1 MDFSIEH
8 YTVRELIQIL
18 DIPETQSIYDKETF
32 KEAIERT
39 VVCIDDTDNERII
52 EDIIVFLVNV
62 YQKLCNFYKLPLSKE
77 EIQFFIRDI
86 TNLSIHTKKK
96 KKEENDTLT
105 VPYDINEDYDIET
118 EASRLIIPRKE
129 AYIPKKE
136 KKQIKPIE
144 KIRPSPRQIFK
155 KKIVKKMYV
164 FNSKF
169 RKTSKSNNLVEKRR
183 LLDTSTIETN
193 EDGISYSMDDT
204 RSRRHFLVS
213 KTEMTNSS
221 TNFEIK
227 LDNPLTNVTEIQ
239 FKAMELLNSY
249 YTINNNNNVFFI
261 QPQFNED
268 DLQIGDLSGWGLTSN
283 NQIPYIKIS
292 IPSGNYF
299 GDSTF
304 DDSLKKKIEEDI
316 ANSLN
321 YSKIDGDDDN
331 DTSLN
336 KIVEDF
342 NGNKKLSIT
351 INKDTDVSVKS
362 TNRMII
368 SFDVKEI
375 SDMSMNI
382 FFTSEETSPGSNIPN
397 IEKFLPIYNNIGYIF
412 GFRKVKYTGDNVYI
426 AESLFE
432 SQGTRNI
439 YFYLEDDAN
448 STSQID
454 NFEVMMGDGTFL
466 SENILAK
473 IPNYASTYN
482 IQYETDADNIY
493 RIRKYTSPV
502 KINSLKIKL
511 LDDQGNI
518 IDNNN
523 TDFTFTLEITSDP
536 NHSMNNMQ

>member
-1 MDFSIEH
+1 
-8 YTVRELIQIL
+8 
-18 DIPETQSIYDKETF
+18 
-32 KEAIERT
+32 
-39 VVCIDDTDNERII
+39 
-52 EDIIVFLVNV
+52 
-62 YQKLCNFYKLPLSKE
+62 
-77 EIQFFIRDI
+77 
-86 TNLSIHTKKK
+86 
-96 KKEENDTLT
+96 
-105 VPYDINEDYDIET
+105 
-118 EASRLIIPRKE
+118 
-129 AYIPKKE
+129 
-136 KKQIKPIE
+136 
-144 KIRPSPRQIFK
+144 
-155 KKIVKKMYV
+155 MYV

-169 RKTSKSNNLVEKRR
+169 RKTSKSNNLVEKRI

-193 EDGISYSMDDT
+193 EDGISYSIDDT

-213 KTEMTNSS
+213 KTEITNSS
-221 TNFEIK
+221 INFEIK
-227 LDNPLTNVTEIQ
+227 LDSPLTNVIEIQ
-239 FKAMELLNSY
+239 FKSMELLNSY
-249 YTINNNNNVFFI
+249 YTINNNNNIFFI

-268 DLQIGDLSGWGLTSN
+268 DLKTGDLSGWGLNSN
-283 NQIPYIKIS
+283 DQIPYIKIS

-304 DDSLKKKIEEDI
+304 DDSLKGKIDEDI
-316 ANSLN
+316 QNIIN
-321 YSKIDGDDDN
+321 YSKIDGDIS

-336 KIVEDF
+336 IIF
-342 NGNKKLSIT
+342 NDLKEIKAT
-351 INKDTDVSVKS
+351 ANKDTDATVKN
-362 TNRMII
+362 TNRMVI
-368 SFDVKEI
+368 SFDNSYPDI
-375 SDMSMNI
+375 DMSMNI
-382 FFTSEETSPGSNIPN
+382 FFTSEETTQGSNIPN
-397 IEKFLPIYNNIGYIF
+397 TDKFLPIYNNIGYIF
-412 GFRKVKYTGDNVYI
+412 GFRKVKYTGDKIYI

-454 NFEVMMGDGTFL
+454 NFEVMMGNGIFL

-502 KINSLKIKL
+502 KINNLKIKL

-536 NHSMNNMQ
+536 NHSIGE

>member
-39 VVCIDDTDNERII
+39 VVCIDDSDNENII

-77 EIQFFIRDI
+77 EIQFFVRDI
-86 TNLSIHTKKK
+86 TNLSIHTKKR
-96 KKEENDTLT
+96 KKEEKDTLI

-129 AYIPKKE
+129 AYIPKKD

-144 KIRPSPRQIFK
+144 KIRPSSRQIFK
-155 KKIVKKMYV
+155 KKLVKKMYV

-169 RKTSKSNNLVEKRR
+169 RKTSKSNNLVEKRI

-193 EDGISYSMDDT
+193 EDGISYSIDDT

-213 KTEMTNSS
+213 KTEITNSS

-227 LDNPLTNVTEIQ
+227 LDSPLTNVIEIQ
-239 FKAMELLNSY
+239 FKSMELLNSY
-249 YTINNNNNVFFI
+249 YTINNNNNIFFI

-268 DLQIGDLSGWGLTSN
+268 DLKTGDLSGWGLNSN
-283 NQIPYIKIS
+283 DQIPYIKIS

-304 DDSLKKKIEEDI
+304 DDSLKGKIDEDI
-316 ANSLN
+316 QNIIN
-321 YSKIDGDDDN
+321 YSKIDGDIS

-336 KIVEDF
+336 IIF
-342 NGNKKLSIT
+342 NDLKEIKAT
-351 INKDTDVSVKS
+351 ANKDTDATVKS
-362 TNRMII
+362 TNRMVI
-368 SFDVKEI
+368 SFDNSYPDI
-375 SDMSMNI
+375 DMSMNI
-382 FFTSEETSPGSNIPN
+382 FFTSEETTQGSNIPN
-397 IEKFLPIYNNIGYIF
+397 TDKFLPIYNNIGYIF
-412 GFRKVKYTGDNVYI
+412 GFRKVKYTGDKIYI

-454 NFEVMMGDGTFL
+454 NFEVMMGNGTFL

-502 KINSLKIKL
+502 KINNLKIKL

-536 NHSMNNMQ
+536 NHSIGE

>member
-18 DIPETQSIYDKETF
+18 DIPDTQSIYDKETF

-39 VVCIDDTDNERII
+39 IVCIDDTDNEKII
-52 EDIIVFLVNV
+52 EDIIVFLVNA
-62 YQKLCNFYKLPLSKE
+62 YQKMCNFYKLPLSKE
-77 EIQFFIRDI
+77 ELQFFIRDI

-96 KKEENDTLT
+96 KKEEKDILT
-105 VPYDINEDYDIET
+105 VPYDMNEDYDIET

-129 AYIPKKE
+129 AYIPNKE

-144 KIRPSPRQIFK
+144 KIRPSPKQIFK

-169 RKTSKSNNLVEKRR
+169 RKTNKSNNLIEKRT
-183 LLDTSTIETN
+183 LLDNTTLITDPN
-193 EDGISYSMDDT
+193 DTQISYSLDDT

-213 KTEMTNSS
+213 RTEVTNSS
-221 TNFEIK
+221 TNFEIR
-227 LDNPLTNVTEIQ
+227 LDTPLTNVTEIQ
-239 FKAMELLNSY
+239 FKSMELLNSY
-249 YTINNNNNVFFI
+249 YTINNNNNIFFI
-261 QPQFNED
+261 QPQFYED
-268 DLQIGDLSGWGLTSN
+268 DLLTGDLSSCGLTSN
-283 NQIPYIKIS
+283 EQLPYIKIS

-304 DDSLKKKIEEDI
+304 DDNIKNKIEEDI
-316 ANSLN
+316 ININN
-321 YSKIDGDDDN
+321 YSKIEGDDAV

-336 KIVEDF
+336 ILF
-342 NGNKKLSIT
+342 NLIQNISVGVA
-351 INKDTDVSVKS
+351 KDSDTTKS
-362 TNRMII
+362 TNRMVFNFA
-368 SFDVKEI
+368 SPPSLNV
-375 SDMSMNI
+375 DMSINMY
-382 FFTSEETSPGSNIPN
+382 FTSEEISPNSNKPN
-397 IEKFLPIYNNIGYIF
+397 TNSFLPIYNNIGYIL
-412 GFRKVKYTGDNVYI
+412 GFRKIKYTGALTYI

-454 NFEVMMGDGTFL
+454 NFEIMMPDGTYL

-502 KINSLKIKL
+502 KINNLKVKL

-523 TDFTFTLEITSDP
+523 TDFTFTLEVTSDP
-536 NHSMNNMQ
+536 NNAIE

>member
-18 DIPETQSIYDKETF
+18 DIPDTQSIYDKETF

-39 VVCIDDTDNERII
+39 VVCIDNTDNERII

-77 EIQFFIRDI
+77 EIQIFVRDI
-86 TNLSIHTKKK
+86 TNLSIHTTKK
-96 KKEENDTLT
+96 KKEEKDTLT

-129 AYIPKKE
+129 AYIPKKD

-144 KIRPSPRQIFK
+144 KIRPSTRQIFK

-183 LLDTSTIETN
+183 LLDSSTIETN
-193 EDGISYSMDDT
+193 EDGISYSIDDT

-227 LDNPLTNVTEIQ
+227 LDSPLTNVTEIQ

-249 YTINNNNNVFFI
+249 YTINNNNNIFFI
-261 QPQFNED
+261 QPQFNEE

-304 DDSLKKKIEEDI
+304 DKSLKEKIDEDI
-316 ANSLN
+316 QNIIN
-321 YSKIDGDDDN
+321 YSKIDGDTN

-336 KIVEDF
+336 LIFDYF
-342 NGNKKLSIT
+342 KKVNDVHGLT
-351 INKDTDVSVKS
+351 VVINKDTDAAVKS
-362 TNRMII
+362 TNRMVI
-368 SFDVKEI
+368 SFSGI

-382 FFTSEETSPGSNIPN
+382 FFTSEETSPGSNRPN
-397 IEKFLPIYNNIGYIF
+397 TDKFLPIYNNIGYIF
-412 GFRKVKYTGDNVYI
+412 GFRKVKYTGDNQYI

-493 RIRKYTSPV
+493 RLRKYTSPV
-502 KINSLKIKL
+502 KINTLKVKL

-523 TDFTFTLEITSDP
+523 TDFTFTLEVTSDP
-536 NHSMNNMQ
+536 NHSMDE